1 MNVLLS
7 IKPKY
12 VEEIIKGNKLY
23 EFRKSLFKNRD
34 DLNLVYIYSSSP
46 VKKIIGA
53 FTIGDVVKGCPED
66 LWVKF
71 KDVSGIEKEEFFK
84 YFADKENGFA
94 IKIEELDV
102 FEKPIDPFTALPD
115 FKAPQS
121 FYYLDDNITIN
132 INS

>member
-12 VEEIIKGNKLY
+12 VQEIINGNKIY

-53 FTIGDVVKGCPED
+53 FTIGDIVKGCPKD

-71 KDVSGIEKEEFFK
+71 KDVSGIGKEEFFT

-94 IKIEELDV
+94 IKIEELDL
-102 FEKPIDPFTALPD
+102 FDEPIDPFTVLPD
-115 FKAPQS
+115 FKPPQS
-121 FYYLDDNITIN
+121 FYYLDDTVFH
-132 INS
+132 SMD

>member
-12 VEEIIKGNKLY
+12 VEEIRNGNKLY
-23 EFRKSLFKNRD
+23 EFRKSLFKHRD

-66 LWVKF
+66 LWIKF

-94 IKIEELDV
+94 IKIEELDI
-102 FEKPIDPFTALPD
+102 FDKPIDPFTVLPD
-115 FKAPQS
+115 FKPPQS
-121 FYYLDDNITIN
+121 FYYIDEGAIPSMN
-132 INS
+132 

>member
-12 VEEIIKGNKLY
+12 VEEIINGNKLY

-53 FTIGDVVKGCPED
+53 FTIGDVVKGCPKD

-71 KDVSGIEKEEFFK
+71 KDVSGIEENEFFK

-94 IKIEELDV
+94 IQIEKLDI
-102 FEKPIDPFTALPD
+102 FETPIDPFTVLPD

-121 FYYLDDNITIN
+121 FYYIDESVIPSMN
-132 INS
+132 